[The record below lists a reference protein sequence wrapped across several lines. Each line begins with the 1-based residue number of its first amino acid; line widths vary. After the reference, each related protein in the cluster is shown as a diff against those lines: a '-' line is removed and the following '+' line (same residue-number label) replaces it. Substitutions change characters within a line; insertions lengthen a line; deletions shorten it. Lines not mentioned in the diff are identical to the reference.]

1 MMRQQ
6 NRTAGSN
13 GKSSASQM
21 NSTNLFEALGDPLK
35 MKRMMANQF
44 ADSGVIEMGMGS
56 TLNQLLV
63 VDRNAAALK
72 VLQKEMAQGKK
83 KIAIFYGAAHMP
95 DFEKHLVADFG
106 MKKSKQVWIDAWDL
120 TKSGNKTTKAD
131 STTKL
136 LFQMLDELSK

>member
-6 NRTAGSN
+6 NRGTGSTN
-13 GKSSASQM
+13 KAASQL
-21 NSTNLFEALGDPLK
+21 NATSLFDVLGDPLK

-44 ADSGVIEMGMGS
+44 SDSGVMEMGMGA

-72 VLQKEMAQGKK
+72 VMQEEMDKGKK

-120 TKSGNKTTKAD
+120 TKAGSKAAKQDGTTKMPFPV
-131 STTKL
+131 S
-136 LFQMLDELSK
+136 